1 MILCACRVGGWLPSS
16 RTRFVFSV
24 CRLVSRRCHAI
35 SSILGCPTRPSQ
47 NRACAIYAHG
57 SSHCRSLA
65 IITGWFPV
73 DARSRVSSQPR
84 EASPQQLHVHQM
96 KQTVEHNSGSLRAL
110 RAMRCNFVATG
121 SPRLGAADVSS
132 HRSTMCHLLSS
143 GGIARPRWYYEM
155 IRLPMRDKRRLPFT
169 VVGTLS
175 HPWKHT

>member
-1 MILCACRVGGWLPSS
+1 MITFQNAAELRLATNNCACRVGGGLPSS

-65 IITGWFPV
+65 I
-73 DARSRVSSQPR
+73 
-84 EASPQQLHVHQM
+84 L
-96 KQTVEHNSGSLRAL
+96 L
-110 RAMRCNFVATG
+110 RAMRCKFVATG

-132 HRSTMCHLLSS
+132 HRSTMCRLLSS
-143 GGIARPRWYYEM
+143 GGITRPRWYYET

-169 VVGTLS
+169 VVGALS
-175 HPWKHT
+175 HPWKHA